1 MAIIGLIILFGGFIF
16 ITKGFFIKNSDAL
29 KRDINNTKENIA
41 RFFGAG
47 LVVAGYG
54 LTYNVDY
61 ILHNLGWIVFIV
73 CLALIWN
80 LLILLQKLE
89 KYNKEKETIMAENL
103 KLYADTLTKSKEIK
117 NK

>member
-16 ITKGFFIKNSDAL
+16 IAKGFFVKSADGL
-29 KRDINNTKENIA
+29 KQEINNSKENIA

-54 LTYNVDY
+54 LAYNVDY
-61 ILHNLGWIVFIV
+61 ILHNLGWVVLIVS
-73 CLALIWN
+73 LALIWN
-80 LLILLQKLE
+80 LLILFQKIE
-89 KYNKEKETIMAENL
+89 KYNKEKEAIMAENL
-103 KLYADTLTKSKEIK
+103 KLYADTLTKPKETT